1 MYGSPHDT
9 RHIPLV
15 DKRSLYLSCNHKRR
29 ISMRLTF
36 IKSDLIS
43 AINTVSKAVPSKS
56 TMDILECVLID
67 ASEGRIMITANDM
80 RFAIRTAV
88 KGDIAEGGK
97 IAVNAK
103 LFSDIIRSF
112 PDEDEIIIDE
122 DNFNISIRSGGTD
135 FNIMGLDW
143 DSYPL
148 VPEIKKDK
156 YTCMSQYT
164 LKEIINQ
171 TIFSISSD
179 ETVSPQ
185 MSGELMEVIDDRLRL
200 VSLDGHRISIRNIS
214 LRDNY
219 GNVKLIIPGKT
230 LQEISRIIPDDMDKD
245 VYIYYDNNHVLFEYG
260 DTTVLSRLIEGEYYQ
275 VDRMISHDYESKIV
289 VNRKRLLG
297 AIERSTLLAKES
309 DKKPLLFD
317 IEDGIMEVSMKSYIG
332 SMREELDIEKIG
344 KDLIIGLN
352 PRFLIDVLR
361 ILSDEEVT
369 IYFINSKAPI
379 VIKDAEGKYLYLI
392 LPVNIGVN

>member
-1 MYGSPHDT
+1 
-9 RHIPLV
+9 
-15 DKRSLYLSCNHKRR
+15 
-29 ISMRLTF
+29 
-36 IKSDLIS
+36 
-43 AINTVSKAVPSKS
+43 
-56 TMDILECVLID
+56 
-67 ASEGRIMITANDM
+67 
-80 RFAIRTAV
+80 
-88 KGDIAEGGK
+88 
-97 IAVNAK
+97 
-103 LFSDIIRSF
+103 
-112 PDEDEIIIDE
+112 
-122 DNFNISIRSGGTD
+122 
-135 FNIMGLDW
+135 
-143 DSYPL
+143 
-148 VPEIKKDK
+148 
-156 YTCMSQYT
+156 MSQYT